1 MKFYFEEINKV
12 LEKFNS
18 TPNGLTSKEATNRV
32 KTYGKNELAKEK
44 KDSIIKKFIN
54 QLADPMTLVLLAAA
68 GVSIGVSIYSGES
81 FIDVFIILFVVFS
94 NSILGVYQEFKAEK
108 AIDALKKLSK
118 STTKIRRDGDVKS
131 INTSEI
137 VPGDII
143 LFESGDAI
151 PADARIIVSNS
162 LKIEESALTGESVP
176 IEKTSNVIKKNKD
189 NGLPINDQKNMVYSG
204 STVAYGRGEAV
215 VVATGMN
222 TQMGSIAK
230 FINKTVD
237 EKTPL
242 QKRLTHLGKTLS
254 FIVIA
259 ICTFIFIFSLITR
272 SNLNTENILD
282 IFMISVSLAVAAIP
296 SGLAA
301 VVTIQLAIGV
311 TKMAK
316 HNAIIRK
323 LTAVETLGCTQII
336 CSDKTGTLTQNKM
349 TVVEDFAFD
358 KNFLSSAFVLCND
371 TKKDK
376 NGNSI
381 GDPTEVALFDFA
393 KKSINSKNL
402 EKRISEIPFDSNR
415 KMMSTFHK
423 YTKKIIQYTKGAPD
437 VILQNCTHYIENSNI
452 YKLNE
457 KIRKE
462 IVSKN
467 KDMAQRALRVLAAA
481 CKFYDDMPQNLSSE
495 LCESKMIFVGLVG
508 IIDPV
513 RPEALKAVKSCK
525 SAGILPIM
533 ITGDHKDT
541 AVAIGKQLNI
551 IENESQAITGVEL
564 DKISDKELKKIIYSI
579 SVYARVQPSHKVR
592 IVECFKNLGKVV
604 AMTGDGV
611 NDAPSIKRA
620 DIGIGMGI
628 TGTDVTKNV
637 ADMILADDNFATI
650 VSAVKEGRR
659 IYDNIKKAV
668 QFLLSSNI
676 SEIISIFVATVLGFK
691 IFSPI
696 HILWINLVTDTF
708 PALCLGVEAEEQNLM
723 NYPPRSESESLFAG
737 GLTFNIIYQG
747 FLISLITLCSYFG
760 GVIAE
765 TGRLQIVD
773 SIYGTSMAFFTMSMA
788 ETFHSFNAR
797 SLKNSIL
804 KLKSHNIYL
813 IVSMIFSTFLI
824 NFVIYTPSLAKIF
837 ESTQIKSLEYFQC
850 VALAFSI
857 IPIVEVVKSFQRI
870 TQKYALN
877 VNSNIKNAS

>member
-1 MKFYFEEINKV
+1 MKFYLEEINKV
-12 LEKFNS
+12 LENFNS
-18 TPNGLTSKEATNRV
+18 TPSGLTSKEATNRIG
-32 KTYGKNELAKEK
+32 TYGKNELAKEK
-44 KDSIIKKFIN
+44 KESIIKKFIN
-54 QLADPMTLVLLAAA
+54 QLTDPMTLVLLAAA

-81 FIDVFIILFVVFS
+81 FIDVFIILFVVFA
-94 NSILGVYQEFKAEK
+94 NSILGVYQESKAEK

-118 STTKIRRDGDVKS
+118 STAKVRRDGDVKS
-131 INTSEI
+131 VNTSEI

-151 PADARIIVSNS
+151 PADARIIESKS

-176 IEKTSNVIKKNKD
+176 VEKTADVIKKNNVD
-189 NGLPINDQKNMVYSG
+189 DLPINDQKNMVYSG

-215 VVATGMN
+215 VVASGMN
-222 TQMGSIAK
+222 TQMGNIAK

-242 QKRLTHLGKTLS
+242 QKRLTQLGKNLS
-254 FIVIA
+254 FVVIA
-259 ICTFIFIFSLITR
+259 ICAFIFIFSLITR
-272 SNLNTENILD
+272 SNLNTENLLD

-349 TVVEDFAFD
+349 TVVENFTFD
-358 KNFLSSAFVLCND
+358 KNFLVNAFALCND
-371 TKKDK
+371 AKKDK
-376 NGNSI
+376 NGNLT
-381 GDPTEVALFDFA
+381 GDPTEIALFEFSE
-393 KKSINSKNL
+393 KSINLNRI

-423 YTKKIIQYTKGAPD
+423 YNNKIIQYSKGAPD
-437 VILQNCTHYIENSNI
+437 IVLQKCTHYIENGII
-452 YKLNE
+452 YELSE
-457 KIRKE
+457 DVRRKI
-462 IVSKN
+462 ISKN

-481 CKFYDDMPQNLSSE
+481 CKFYNNLPKNLNSE
-495 LCESKMIFVGLVG
+495 FCENKMIFVGLAG

-513 RPEALKAVKSCK
+513 RPEASEAVKSCK
-525 SAGILPIM
+525 SAGILPVM

-541 AVAIGKQLNI
+541 AVAIGKKLNI
-551 IENESQAITGVEL
+551 IADESQAITGAEL
-564 DKISDKELKKIIYSI
+564 DKISDEELKKIIYNI
-579 SVYARVQPSHKVR
+579 SVYARVQPNHKVR

-637 ADMILADDNFATI
+637 ADMVLADDNFATI

-708 PALCLGVEAEEQNLM
+708 PALCLGVETEEQDLM
-723 NYPPRSESESLFAG
+723 SHPPRSESESLFAG

-747 FLISLITLCSYFG
+747 FLISLITLSSYFL

-765 TGRLQIVD
+765 TGKLQIID
-773 SIYGTSMAFFTMSMA
+773 SIYGTSMAFFTMSMT

-797 SLKNSIL
+797 SLKNSIF
-804 KLKSHNIYL
+804 KLKSQNMYL
-813 IVSMIFSTFLI
+813 IASMLFSTILI
-824 NFVIYTPSLAKIF
+824 NFVIYFPNLAKIF
-837 ESTQIKSLEYFQC
+837 EATQIKPIEYFQC
-850 VALAFSI
+850 IALSFSI
-857 IPIVEVVKSFQRI
+857 IPIVEIIKVFQR
-870 TQKYALN
+870 KVSKN
-877 VNSNIKNAS
+877 VS